1 MIACGGTDGCA
12 RSSEDNGERRHQH
25 AVRAQKSFS
34 GLLGHWQ
41 STRFGFRFRYY
52 ASSLIPNW
60 SPASLQVGNFCQPIS
75 ESSNKNHINDDTASF
90 HQEKPMFYCIVRTR
104 IKYY

>member
-1 MIACGGTDGCA
+1 MIARGGTDGCA

-34 GLLGHWQ
+34 GFLGHWQ

-60 SPASLQVGNFCQPIS
+60 SPASLEAGTSAS
-75 ESSNKNHINDDTASF
+75 EFANRQIKITLIMTQRHFILKNQGFPVSSV
-90 HQEKPMFYCIVRTR
+90 QG
-104 IKYY
+104 